1 MFAFPLRQIIQRLL
15 SGFAETANELAVAS
29 DNQARG
35 ECKMNASDAMT
46 TNVVTVTPDFPI
58 GKIARFL
65 EQKHIKRVPVLEN
78 GQLVGIVSR
87 ANLLQAMAAQSKVH
101 IQPNVTNDE
110 KRDIVLGALAQVP
123 GLSPVHLNVVVAD
136 NRIDVRGIV
145 NSNDEETAAKVALE
159 AIDDLGDVSVHLG
172 RIPNYAW
179 GI

>member
-136 NRIDVRGIV
+136 NRID
-145 NSNDEETAAKVALE
+145 EETAAIVALK
-159 AIDDLGDVSVHLG
+159 AIDDLGDVSVHLD